1 MTEAYLDNS
10 ATTKIRPEALA
21 RYVEVSTEQFGNAS
35 SLHRRGMDA
44 ENAVK
49 EAREILGRAFGS
61 ADGYTVFTSGGTE
74 SNNLALFGRA
84 LSKGRFR
91 GGRILTGEGEHS
103 SVSQTLERLKA
114 QGFEV
119 VSIPTAGG
127 AVDMAALE
135 AAANERVILATFML
149 VNNETG
155 AHYDTAAVK
164 RVLQRKCPQ
173 GVLHVDATQGFLKV
187 PCTVKATGADMIT
200 VSSHKVSGPKGVGA
214 LWISPAL
221 IKEKGVLPQAIG
233 GGQENGL
240 RSGTLNVPG
249 IAAFGAAVAASLG
262 ALSAEV
268 SHLASLRDY
277 LLDRL
282 YTDDSL
288 SALRANLP
296 KVAAPH
302 IVSLTLPRI
311 KSETMLHHLSA
322 RGVYVSSGS
331 ACSSHGGHT
340 SSALR
345 AFGLTDAEADF
356 TLRVSFGWE
365 NTKED
370 VDALCEGLKDGLSH
384 LQRLR

>member
-1 MTEAYLDNS
+1 MY
-10 ATTKIRPEALA
+10 
-21 RYVEVSTEQFGNAS
+21 Y
-35 SLHRRGMDA
+35 
-44 ENAVK
+44 
-49 EAREILGRAFGS
+49 
-61 ADGYTVFTSGGTE
+61 
-74 SNNLALFGRA
+74 
-84 LSKGRFR
+84 
-91 GGRILTGEGEHS
+91 EG
-103 SVSQTLERLKA
+103 L
-114 QGFEV
+114 
-119 VSIPTAGG
+119 
-127 AVDMAALE
+127 
-135 AAANERVILATFML
+135 
-149 VNNETG
+149 
-155 AHYDTAAVK
+155 
-164 RVLQRKCPQ
+164 
-173 GVLHVDATQGFLKV
+173 
-187 PCTVKATGADMIT
+187 
-200 VSSHKVSGPKGVGA
+200 
-214 LWISPAL
+214 L
-221 IKEKGVLPQAIG
+221 I
-233 GGQENGL
+233 
-240 RSGTLNVPG
+240 G

-262 ALSAEV
+262 ELSAEV

-356 TLRVSFGWE
+356 TLRVSFGRE